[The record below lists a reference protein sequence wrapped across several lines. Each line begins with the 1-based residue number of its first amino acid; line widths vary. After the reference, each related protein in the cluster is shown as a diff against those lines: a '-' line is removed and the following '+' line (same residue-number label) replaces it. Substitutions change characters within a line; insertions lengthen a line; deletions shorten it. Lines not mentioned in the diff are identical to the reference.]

1 MHNLK
6 ILLILIS
13 KKEFL
18 PFKNYLLVFFIA
30 FGFVNGYVLFPAQV
44 LAKDSVTWML
54 SDFPPYTILKG
65 EYDREGKHDK
75 VFELLQEHLPD
86 YEHHEMTGSVT
97 RLLSELGAGEKV
109 CTTLL
114 KTPEREKFIYYSI
127 PMDFDPP
134 LGVTIKRNKAA
145 LFKNTKELSFNEL
158 LQNKQL
164 QLGIQSGRSYG
175 KMIDPLLEKY
185 KGQKHIYLREGKEL
199 YEGLLKMLMSDRLDY
214 IIGYPVET
222 VYVGKM
228 LGIED
233 KVMNI
238 PLKEHLNAYS
248 FACIACSK
256 TEWGRQIIEKINII
270 LRKQRPT
277 KHYRSIEER
286 WLDKNVIESYRK
298 AYDSIFLKT
307 DK

>member
-1 MHNLK
+1 M
-6 ILLILIS
+6 
-13 KKEFL
+13 
-18 PFKNYLLVFFIA
+18 KNYLLVFFIA

>member
-1 MHNLK
+1 M
-6 ILLILIS
+6 
-13 KKEFL
+13 
-18 PFKNYLLVFFIA
+18 KNYLLLFFIA
-30 FGFVNGYVLFPAQV
+30 FGLLNWNALFPPQV

-65 EYDREGKHDK
+65 KYDREGSHDK
-75 VFELLQEHLPD
+75 VFELLQEHLTD
-86 YEHHEMTGSVT
+86 YEHHEMIGSVT
-97 RLLSELGAGEKV
+97 RLLRELGAGKKV

-127 PMDFDPP
+127 PIDFDPP
-134 LGVTIKRNKAA
+134 LGVTIKRSKAV

-158 LQNKQL
+158 IQNKQL
-164 QLGIQSGRSYG
+164 RFGIQSGRSYG
-175 KMIDPLLEKY
+175 KMIDPLLERY

-199 YEGLLKMLMSDRLDY
+199 YEGLLKMLMTDRLDY

-228 LGIED
+228 LGIEN
-233 KVMNI
+233 KVINI
-238 PLKEHLNAYS
+238 PLKEYLNAYS
-248 FACIACSK
+248 FGCIACSK
-256 TEWGRQIIEKINII
+256 TEWGRQIIEKINTI

-277 KHYRSIEER
+277 KHYRSIQER
-286 WLDKNVIESYRK
+286 WLDKNILESYRK
-298 AYDSIFLKT
+298 AYDRIFLKT

>member
-1 MHNLK
+1 M
-6 ILLILIS
+6 
-13 KKEFL
+13 
-18 PFKNYLLVFFIA
+18 FIA
-30 FGFVNGYVLFPAQV
+30 FGLLNGSALFPASV

-54 SDFPPYTILKG
+54 SDFPPYSILKG
-65 EYDREGKHDK
+65 KYIREGRHDK

-86 YEHHEMTGSVT
+86 YEHHEMVGSVT
-97 RLLSELGAGEKV
+97 RLLSELGAGKKV

-114 KTPEREKFIYYSI
+114 KTAEREKFIYYSI

-134 LGVTIKRNKAA
+134 LTVTIKRSKAI
-145 LFKNTKELSFNEL
+145 LFNNTKELSFKKL
-158 LQNKQL
+158 IQNKQL

-199 YEGLLKMLMSDRLDY
+199 YEGLLKMLISDRLDY
-214 IIGYPVET
+214 ILGYPVET

-233 KVMNI
+233 KVINI
-238 PLKEHLNAYS
+238 PLKEHLNTYS
-248 FACIACSK
+248 LGCIGCSK
-256 TEWGRQIIEKINII
+256 TEWGLQIIEKINTI

-286 WLDKNVIESYRK
+286 WLDENILESYRK
-298 AYDSIFLKT
+298 AYDRIFLKT

>member
-1 MHNLK
+1 M
-6 ILLILIS
+6 
-13 KKEFL
+13 
-18 PFKNYLLVFFIA
+18 FIA
-30 FGFVNGYVLFPAQV
+30 FGLLNGSALFPASV

-54 SDFPPYTILKG
+54 SDFPPYSILKG
-65 EYDREGKHDK
+65 KYIREGRHDK

-86 YEHHEMTGSVT
+86 YEHHEMVGSVT
-97 RLLSELGAGEKV
+97 RLLSELGAGKKV

-114 KTPEREKFIYYSI
+114 KTAEREKFIYYSI

-134 LGVTIKRNKAA
+134 LTVTIKRSKAI
-145 LFKNTKELSFNEL
+145 LFNNTKELSFKKL
-158 LQNKQL
+158 IQNKQL

-175 KMIDPLLEKY
+175 KMIDPFLEKY

-199 YEGLLKMLMSDRLDY
+199 YEGLLKMLISDRLDY
-214 IIGYPVET
+214 ILGYPVET

-233 KVMNI
+233 KVINI
-238 PLKEHLNAYS
+238 PLKEHLNTYS
-248 FACIACSK
+248 LGCIGCSK
-256 TEWGRQIIEKINII
+256 TEWGLQIIEKINTI

-286 WLDKNVIESYRK
+286 WLDENILESYRK
-298 AYDSIFLKT
+298 AYDRIFLKT